1 MQNRIWL
8 VLVQEGIAALLGQ
21 ERTMRAL
28 IPKQNLS
35 VLSGFH

>member
-21 ERTMRAL
+21 ERTVRDL
-28 IPKQNLS
+28 IPQQDLGVWS
-35 VLSGFH
+35 EAH